1 MTNIEKYQELKN
13 KVNELSNK
21 AANINVEV
29 AIRKKEFK
37 QKLKEN
43 NLDENITFEELQ
55 ELKIKQ
61 EEILN
66 SEIKKLEEDKKRLE
80 TLIED
85 TTDKLSKIS

>member
-85 TTDKLSKIS
+85 TIDKLSKIS